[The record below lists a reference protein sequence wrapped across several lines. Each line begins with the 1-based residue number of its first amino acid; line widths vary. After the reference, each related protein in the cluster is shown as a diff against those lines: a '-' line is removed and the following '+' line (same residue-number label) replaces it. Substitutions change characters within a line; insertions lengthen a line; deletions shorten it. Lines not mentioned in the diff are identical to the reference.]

1 MTCPDEATLMM
12 LADGELGGSAAV
24 PVREHVA
31 RCARCR
37 TLLADL
43 SAERSLLA
51 EALREGALDDA
62 AAVPAEPGTTAAPAA
77 SCGRWRDLAPLAA
90 AVFLVAGVAASAA
103 GAASIG
109 SALPLDWINPFH
121 PSGRLTW
128 LFTAT
133 TLGLTALQNGGAVL
147 ATLASSVSQAA
158 TVLLLMLVVLA
169 GARASRRVAVTGLL
183 AVLLAAV
190 AGPAQAIVVRQATG
204 DVVVPAGETVDD
216 TLIAGGERIVI
227 EGTVTGDVIVAGGRI
242 EIHGIVHGNL
252 VAWSQ
257 YIEVDGEVGE
267 SVFASGQ
274 DISVR
279 GSVGGSLY
287 AFGQFVRVL
296 DGGRIEGSIA
306 SSSQGLTIDGV
317 VDRGILAGTYRLEL
331 DGVVQRDV
339 LAQAGRITVGPNA
352 RVAGTLTAR
361 VGDADDLRIDP
372 AATLGSEPEVRLSSG
387 ESAPSRYLTG
397 SFYLWQA
404 VWLLAAFLAGWLL
417 LWVAPGAAEVEFTN
431 PATAL
436 RTLGIG
442 FLCVVATP
450 VAAIVAGVTL
460 VGLPVALVAVA
471 LWALAIYLAK
481 IPVALFLGR
490 TILGPRGSGGG
501 PPLALLAGLLAVFV
515 AVNLPFVGWIVNLAL
530 TLIGVGGLFAWSVAA
545 CRGGSAAPIR
555 T

>member
-1 MTCPDEATLMM
+1 MKCPDEPTLMM
-12 LADGELGGSAAV
+12 LADDELDGPAAAAV
-24 PVREHVA
+24 QAHA
-31 RCARCR
+31 GRCSSCGPMLTHLR
-37 TLLADL
+37 
-43 SAERSLLA
+43 SERRALV
-51 EALREGALDDA
+51 EALREVALDDA
-62 AAVPAEPGTTAAPAA
+62 VAVSAATGRTAAPAA
-77 SCGRWRDLAPLAA
+77 SGGRWWELGSLAA
-90 AVFLVAGVAASAA
+90 AVCAVVVVAAAAA
-103 GAASIG
+103 GAASIWLG
-109 SALPLDWINPFH
+109 SLPLDWINPFH

-128 LFTAT
+128 LFTGT
-133 TLGLTALQNGGAVL
+133 TLGLAALQNGAVL
-147 ATLASSVSQAA
+147 ATLVSSISQAA

-169 GARASRRVAVTGLL
+169 GARVSRRVAVTGLL

-190 AGPAQAIVVRQATG
+190 AVPAEAIVVRQATG

-227 EGTVTGDVIVAGGRI
+227 EGTVNGDVVVGGGRV
-242 EIHGIVHGNL
+242 EIRGTVHGNL

-257 YIEVDGEVGE
+257 YTEVDGEVGG

-274 DISVR
+274 DIAVR

-296 DGGRIEGSIA
+296 DGARIAGSVA

-317 VDRGILAGTYRLEL
+317 VDRGVLAGTYRLEL

-339 LAQAGRITVGPNA
+339 LAQAGRITVGPDA
-352 RVAGTLTAR
+352 RIAGTLTAR
-361 VGDADDLRIDP
+361 VGDADDLRVDP
-372 AATLGSEPEVRLSSG
+372 AARLGAEPDVRLSSG

-404 VWLLAAFLAGWLL
+404 VWLIAAFLTGWLL
-417 LWVAPGAAEVEFTN
+417 LWVAPGAAEVEFGN

-450 VAAIVAGVTL
+450 VAAIIAGVTL

-481 IPVALFLGR
+481 IPVAFFLGR
-490 TILGPRGSGGG
+490 TFLGPRVLGG
-501 PPLALLAGLLAVFV
+501 PAPALLVGLLAVFV
-515 AVNLPFVGWIVNLAL
+515 AVNLPFVGWIINLAL
-530 TLIGVGGLFAWSVAA
+530 TLVGVGVLFAWAMDA
-545 CRGGSAAPIR
+545 YRGAGGEPAR

>member
-1 MTCPDEATLMM
+1 MTCPDEPTLMM
-12 LADGELGGSAAV
+12 LADDELGGSTAV

-43 SAERSLLA
+43 RAERSMLA
-51 EALREGALDDA
+51 EVLREGALDDA
-62 AAVPAEPGTTAAPAA
+62 VAVPAEPGTTAAPAA
-77 SCGRWRDLAPLAA
+77 SCGRWWDLAPLAA
-90 AVFLVAGVAASAA
+90 AVCLVAGVAASAA
-103 GAASIG
+103 GAASVW
-109 SALPLDWINPFH
+109 SALLLDWINPFH

-133 TLGLTALQNGGAVL
+133 TLGLAALQNGAVL
-147 ATLASSVSQAA
+147 ATLVISVSQTAA
-158 TVLLLMLVVLA
+158 MLLLMLVVLA
-169 GARASRRVAVTGLL
+169 GARASRRMAVTGLL

-190 AGPAQAIVVRQATG
+190 AGPAEAIVVRQATG

-227 EGTVTGDVIVAGGRI
+227 EGTVNGDVIVGGGRV

-257 YIEVDGEVGE
+257 YVEVDGEVGG

-274 DISVR
+274 DVSVR

-296 DGGRIEGSIA
+296 DGGRIAGSIA

-317 VDRGILAGTYRLEL
+317 VDRGIFAGTYRLEL
-331 DGVVQRDV
+331 DGIVQRDV
-339 LAQAGRITVGPNA
+339 LAQASRITVGPDA
-352 RVAGTLTAR
+352 RIGGTLTAR
-361 VGDADDLRIDP
+361 VGDADDLRVDP
-372 AATLGSEPEVRLSSG
+372 AAMLGAEPEVRLSSD

-404 VWLLAAFLAGWLL
+404 VRLLAAFLAGWLL
-417 LWVAPGAAEVEFTN
+417 LWVAPGAAEVEFGN
-431 PATAL
+431 PAAAL

-450 VAAIVAGVTL
+450 VAAIIAGVTL

-490 TILGPRGSGGG
+490 TILGPRGFGGR

-515 AVNLPFVGWIVNLAL
+515 VVNLPFIGWIVNLAL
-530 TLIGVGGLFAWSVAA
+530 ILIGVGGLFAWSVAA
-545 CRGGSAAPIR
+545 CRGGSAVPV

>member
-1 MTCPDEATLMM
+1 MTCPDEPTLMM

-43 SAERSLLA
+43 RAERSVLA

-90 AVFLVAGVAASAA
+90 AVCLVAGVAASAA
-103 GAASIG
+103 GAVSIG
-109 SALPLDWINPFH
+109 SVLPLDWINPFH

-133 TLGLTALQNGGAVL
+133 TLGLTALQNGAVL

-158 TVLLLMLVVLA
+158 TVLLLLLVVLA

-183 AVLLAAV
+183 AVLLAAA

-227 EGTVTGDVIVAGGRI
+227 EGTVTGDVIAVGGRV
-242 EIHGIVHGNL
+242 EIHGIVQGNL
-252 VAWSQ
+252 VAWAQ

-296 DGGRIEGSIA
+296 DGGRIAGSIA

-317 VDRGILAGTYRLEL
+317 VERGVLAGTYRLEL

-339 LAQAGRITVGPNA
+339 LAQASRITVRPNA
-352 RVAGTLTAR
+352 RIAGTLTAR
-361 VGDADDLRIDP
+361 VGDADDLRVDP
-372 AATLGSEPEVRLSSG
+372 AATLGAEPEVRLSSG

-397 SFYLWQA
+397 SFYLRQA
-404 VWLLAAFLAGWLL
+404 VWLLAAFLSGWLL

-442 FLCVVATP
+442 FLCVLATP
-450 VAAIVAGVTL
+450 VAAIVAGATL

-530 TLIGVGGLFAWSVAA
+530 TLIGVGGLFAWSVSAY
-545 CRGGSAAPIR
+545 RGGSAAPVR